1 MFKYFF
7 SLLVL
12 LYSFEC
18 LSLNVDQTI
27 KSTVKN
33 NFKVKLGLE
42 KLKESKELIDKSIG
56 EKRPTVTGTV
66 SGI

>member
-33 NFKVKLGLE
+33 NLKVKLGLE
-42 KLKESKELIDKSIG
+42 KLSESKELIDKSIG